1 MTRGRLRAILLGALL
16 ASAQAGAVEPA
27 VPSSTVPPAPAA
39 PSAVA
44 SVPATTT
51 APAATNATLPAR
63 PALQTAPAL
72 PQPAQ
77 PPVATSAGNLVQ
89 TITGL
94 LLVLGAL
101 ALFAWGMKRFGPKAQ
116 AGAGGLRIVG
126 GLNLGG
132 RERIVLVEVGDQWIV
147 VGASPGRVNALAT
160 MPRQETVPA
169 PLSGDTQVPASS
181 FAAWL
186 KQTIDQRNA
195 K

>member
-1 MTRGRLRAILLGALL
+1 MTGRRLPALL
-16 ASAQAGAVEPA
+16 LCGILVCAGAAAQAPDPAAAAGA
-27 VPSSTVPPAPAA
+27 PAPATTPAADGGA
-39 PSAVA
+39 PTAA
-44 SVPATTT
+44 PLVPA
-51 APAATNATLPAR
+51 LR
-63 PALQTAPAL
+63 TAPAL

-77 PPVATSAGNLVQ
+77 PAVAASAGSLIQ

-101 ALFAWGMKRFGPKAQ
+101 ALFAWAMKRFGPKAQ

-160 MPRQETVPA
+160 LPKQDTA
-169 PLSGDTQVPASS
+169 PLAGGDTPVPASS
-181 FAAWL
+181 FAEWL
-186 KQTIDQRNA
+186 KQTIDKRNA

>member
-1 MTRGRLRAILLGALL
+1 MTGRRLPALL
-16 ASAQAGAVEPA
+16 LCGFLACGSAVGQVAAPDPA
-27 VPSSTVPPAPAA
+27 AAAATTPAPTSTPAADGAA
-39 PSAVA
+39 PT
-44 SVPATTT
+44 ATPIAPPLRT
-51 APAATNATLPAR
+51 APV
-63 PALQTAPAL
+63 L
-72 PQPAQ
+72 PQPPQ
-77 PPVATSAGNLVQ
+77 PAVAASAGSLVQ

-94 LLVLGAL
+94 LIVLGAL

-160 MPRQETVPA
+160 MPKQEHVA
-169 PLSGDTQVPASS
+169 AAHAGDTAIAPTSS
-181 FAAWL
+181 FGEWL
-186 KQTIDQRNA
+186 KQTVEKRNA

>member
-1 MTRGRLRAILLGALL
+1 MTRGRLHALLLGAALACGHAVAADPVPP
-16 ASAQAGAVEPA
+16 ASAPASAPVPA
-27 VPSSTVPPAPAA
+27 VPAG
-39 PSAVA
+39 
-44 SVPATTT
+44 TTT
-51 APAATNATLPAR
+51 PSLLPSR
-63 PALQTAPAL
+63 PPLQTAPAL

-147 VGASPGRVNALAT
+147 VGASPGRVNALHT
-160 MPRQETVPA
+160 MPRQETIPA
-169 PLSGDTQVPASS
+169 PLTGDTPVPASS

-186 KQTIDQRNA
+186 KQTIEQRNA